1 MEMINIPKVEYERMI
16 GQIAL
21 LKEVEKIDINL
32 VRQFNNGL
40 SDVKNGRI
48 LRVA

>member
-1 MEMINIPKVEYERMI
+1 MEMINISKVKYERMI
-16 GQIAL
+16 RQIAL

-32 VRQFNNGL
+32 VRQFNNSL
-40 SDVKNGRI
+40 NDVKAGRI

>member
-1 MEMINIPKVEYERMI
+1 MINIPKVEYERMLR
-16 GQIAL
+16 QIAL

-32 VRQFNNGL
+32 VRQFNNSL
-40 SDVKNGRI
+40 NDVKAGKI

>member
-1 MEMINIPKVEYERMI
+1 MVNIPKAEYERMI

-21 LKEVEKIDINL
+21 LKEIERVDINL

-40 SDVKNGRI
+40 NDVKAGRI